1 MPFYIQ
7 SFHVWVSNFIFR
19 SAILSSVGHFI
30 LYQLFYVV
38 SAILYICQL
47 FYHVSAIP
55 WSTSHFMLCQS
66 FPYCVSIFF
75 CVNHYIFLLVILY
88 ILSVIFLLIFLCV
101 LQVYY
106 FDNLLSN
113 VPVLAGTPHCQFFIS
128 DVIDRIS
135 NLDRDVSRD
144 GSVIFGK
151 LPVSIT
157 FFSMHSTIFIILLLR
172 VSDCQSFSCLMPF
185 ILFFF
190 FE

>member
-1 MPFYIQ
+1 MVYQ
-7 SFHVWVSNFIFR
+7 SFHAMPVFS
-19 SAILSSVGHFI
+19 ILCQHF
-30 LYQLFYVV
+30 L
-38 SAILYICQL
+38 
-47 FYHVSAIP
+47 
-55 WSTSHFMLCQS
+55 LCQS
-66 FPYCVSIFF
+66 LYFSVSHFI
-75 CVNHYIFLLVILY
+75 YIV
-88 ILSVIFLLIFLCV
+88 SHFLLIFLCV

-106 FDNLLSN
+106 LDNLLSN

-185 ILFFF
+185 ILFFL
-190 FE
+190 